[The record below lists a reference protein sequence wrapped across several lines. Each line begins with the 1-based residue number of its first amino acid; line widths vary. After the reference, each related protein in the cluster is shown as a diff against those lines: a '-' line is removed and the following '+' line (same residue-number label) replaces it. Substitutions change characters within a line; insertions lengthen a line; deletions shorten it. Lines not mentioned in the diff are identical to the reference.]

1 MNVGVLALQGD
12 FREHLA
18 ALAECG
24 VNATP
29 VKTAEEIK
37 SIDALVIPGGESTT
51 ISKLA
56 KSFDLFDLIKSR
68 IASGLPTYGSCAG
81 MIMVAKSIKDS
92 ASGQETFGGINIEV
106 ERNAFGRQVD
116 SFEEDLEFKGLTG
129 PKFRAVFIRA
139 PWVAKLGEGVEVLSE
154 IDGHAVAV
162 RQGKVLATSFHP
174 ELTSDNR
181 IHRYFIEEMCNK

>member
-1 MNVGVLALQGD
+1 
-12 FREHLA
+12 
-18 ALAECG
+18 
-24 VNATP
+24 
-29 VKTAEEIK
+29 
-37 SIDALVIPGGESTT
+37 
-51 ISKLA
+51 
-56 KSFDLFDLIKSR
+56 
-68 IASGLPTYGSCAG
+68 
-81 MIMVAKSIKDS
+81 MVAKSIKDP

-139 PWVAKLGEGVEVLSE
+139 PWVAKSGEGVEVLSE